1 MIMILS
7 LKDGQMAISME
18 FAATDE
24 NQVTAEEV
32 LCDAALEQLFRVVA
46 SPIEIA

>member
-32 LCDAALEQLFRVVA
+32 LCMQLWNSYSEWSQAR
-46 SPIEIA
+46 